1 MISSAKHILI
11 PTDFS
16 ACSKMAMMYAGSIAE
31 KTGAKVTILNV
42 IEPPFNFPTN
52 VEGVIDYLKENA
64 EQHLA
69 RMEKEFNTKF
79 AGKKIKFKQQ
89 LRIGKPVSQII
100 EAIGDSK
107 VDLVVMGSGA
117 EESSRTL
124 FFGSISA
131 DIMMSSTVPVLA
143 VPENAKEL
151 KFENFLFTT
160 NFREGDFNN
169 LKETANFANLFGANI
184 HLLHVAKE
192 KNLETEIKFRG
203 IKELASEEEL
213 LSKLNFEL
221 IIDGDIVGTMTN
233 YVDSKKISLVVLNRY
248 RKSVLRSLLDENHT
262 KKMRIYSKIPLLVLV
277 GEK

>member
-1 MISSAKHILI
+1 MISTTKHILI

-16 ACSKMAMMYAGSIAE
+16 ACSRMAMMYAGRIAE
-31 KTGAKVTILNV
+31 KTGAKITLLNV

-64 EQHLA
+64 EQHME
-69 RMEKEFNTKF
+69 RMEDEFNKKF
-79 AGKKIKFKQQ
+79 DGKNIKIKHQ

-107 VDLVVMGSGA
+107 VDMVVMGSGT
-117 EESSRTL
+117 EESKRQL
-124 FFGSISA
+124 FFGSVSS
-131 DIMMSSTVPVLA
+131 DIMLSSPVPVLA
-143 VPENAKEL
+143 VPEKAKDL

-160 NFREGDFNN
+160 NFRPGDFKN
-169 LKETANFANLFGANI
+169 LNETANFAKLFGSSI

-203 IKELASEEEL
+203 IKDLAKEEKL
-213 LSKLNFEL
+213 LNKLNFEL
-221 IIDGDIVGTMTN
+221 LIDDDVIQTMSKFI
-233 YVDSKKISLVVLNRY
+233 DSKDISLLVLNRY
-248 RKSVLRSLLDENHT
+248 KKSVLESMLDENHT
-262 KKMRIYSKIPLLVLV
+262 KKMRIYSKVPLLVLV

>member
-64 EQHLA
+64 EQHLT
-69 RMEKEFNTKF
+69 RMEEEFNKKF
-79 AGKKIKFKQQ
+79 AGKNIKLKRQ

-107 VDLVVMGSGA
+107 VDLVVMGSGT
-117 EESSRTL
+117 EESSRKL
-124 FFGSISA
+124 LFGSVSA

-160 NFREGDFNN
+160 NFRPGDFSN

-203 IKELASEEEL
+203 IKELASEENH

-221 IIDGDIVGTMTN
+221 IIDEDIVGTMTK

-248 RKSVLRSLLDENHT
+248 KKSVLRSLLDENHT

-277 GEK
+277 GKK